1 MVMKINEIDIFKMV
15 EENFGENLLKEAL
28 KITTDDIKANNI
40 SLGKKTSTK
49 EFMGIFFKSLK
60 LCVKIGFE

>member
-1 MVMKINEIDIFKMV
+1 MKINEIDIFKMV

-40 SLGKKTSTK
+40 SLGKRTNNI
-49 EFMGIFFKSLK
+49 EFMNIFFRSFKVCITTGIK
-60 LCVKIGFE
+60 